1 MCFYLKEW
9 IIVLKLI
16 VHVCLIES
24 KKSTEPVLNIACGS
38 LRQIEFPALMVKD
51 GCCLGSF

>member
-38 LRQIEFPALMVKD
+38 LRHIEFPALMVKG